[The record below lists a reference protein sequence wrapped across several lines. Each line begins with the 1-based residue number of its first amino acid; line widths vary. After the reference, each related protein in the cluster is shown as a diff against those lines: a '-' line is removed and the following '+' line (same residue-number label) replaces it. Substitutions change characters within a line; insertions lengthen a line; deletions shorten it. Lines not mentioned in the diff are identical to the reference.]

1 MEGIELSDLYQ
12 TYGKIKSD
20 QASPRQ
26 LFKIIIYAG
35 MNHIYSSRDIE
46 TACRRDIN
54 FMYLLEGKPAPD
66 HATIARFISLHLA
79 RCSKH
84 TMAEVTNILYELG
97 EISGNQIFIDGT
109 KIESAANKYTFVWKK
124 AVHKNL
130 KKLTIKI
137 SDLISECERLY
148 GLKLVWKDTYSL
160 HSLKRIRKKLY
171 KIKKDEGIEFVHGI
185 GKRKTQLQKS
195 IEKLEAAIEKLKEY
209 TKKSIYAVTGTA
221 IPRQIRMPPLCV

>member
-1 MEGIELSDLYQ
+1 MRPPISLQKDYKTSSLYYQIKLPLELEILIPSDNPVRLLSGFVEGMELSDLYK
-12 TYGKIKSD
+12 TYGKIKSN

-46 TACRRDIN
+46 TACKRDIN

-79 RCSKH
+79 GYSKN
-84 TMAEVTNILYELG
+84 TLAETSNILYELG

-124 AVHKNL
+124 AVN
-130 KKLTIKI
+130 
-137 SDLISECERLY
+137 
-148 GLKLVWKDTYSL
+148 SL
-160 HSLKRIRKKLY
+160 EQKHYFLSL
-171 KIKKDEGIEFVHGI
+171 
-185 GKRKTQLQKS
+185 S
-195 IEKLEAAIEKLKEY
+195 IL
-209 TKKSIYAVTGTA
+209 
-221 IPRQIRMPPLCV
+221 